1 MTSLST
7 ANPYVVIKVG
17 GGKETEAPGSY
28 ANKEWNDRE
37 NSFNKNLSPRF
48 FKIYE
53 LAAQFPEDWK
63 LEVKI
68 MDKAIVEFADA
79 LIGSTV
85 IDLEN
90 RLHSNSL
97 FINKHAMKFHG

>member
-7 ANPYVVIKVG
+7 ADPYVIVKAG
-17 GGKETEAPGSY
+17 GGEASVPPGSY
-28 ANKEWNDRE
+28 AVKEWNDRE
-37 NSFNKNLSPRF
+37 NAFNKNLSPRF

-53 LAAQFPEDWK
+53 LTVQFPEDWK
-63 LEVKI
+63 LEIMI
-68 MDKAIVEFADA
+68 MDKAIVEFADQ

-90 RLHSNSL
+90 RLHSN
-97 FINKHAMKFHG
+97 